1 MARLLLLLLII
12 IIIIIIFFYIQ
23 DLQILCL
30 ADLEALWKSIAEHSN
45 YRQTWI
51 AELDTTLDQVENDRA
66 NLVCGSLAVTA
77 FSA

>member
-1 MARLLLLLLII
+1 MTRLLLLFLII
-12 IIIIIIFFYIQ
+12 YFFYIQ

-51 AELDTTLDQVENDRA
+51 AELDASLDQVENDRA